1 MGGEAIEGGDV
12 TLLGGGDC
20 GSVGEAGGGED
31 CGGNVGG
38 REDTG
43 GAVAL
48 G

>member
-31 CGGNVGG
+31 CGGNV
-38 REDTG
+38 DTG